1 MGPDGAQVS
10 QTTSDAVGALNPAGL
25 MILVVTKL
33 GFSRLSLLSGNASE
47 RDGEP
52 SKKRFKKRDPMKV
65 YRICTVAAAALAGLL
80 AVTNASAAQDTNT
93 TRRVERRGPTVQQRV
108 ERMTTELQLNDD
120 QKTKVTALLEKQ
132 SKERRE
138 IMGDSALP
146 REDRRDKMRA
156 LTEDENKQLK
166 TILTPEQFEK
176 WQKLREQMRARRPGG
191 PAQPGVAAPAPA
203 PAPEPKTPDN
213 KSQ

>member
-1 MGPDGAQVS
+1 
-10 QTTSDAVGALNPAGL
+10 
-25 MILVVTKL
+25 
-33 GFSRLSLLSGNASE
+33 
-47 RDGEP
+47 
-52 SKKRFKKRDPMKV
+52 MKV
-65 YRICTVAAAALAGLL
+65 YKICTVAAAALAGLL
-80 AVTNASAAQDTNT
+80 AVTNASAARDTNT
-93 TRRVERRGPTVQQRV
+93 TPRVERRGPTVQQRV

-132 SKERRE
+132 AKERRE
-138 IMGDSALP
+138 IMGDSTLP

-166 TILTPEQFEK
+166 TILTSEQFEK

-203 PAPEPKTPDN
+203 PVPKTPDI